1 MLGQPGMAR
10 YTSRQDR
17 RMPKPPAALPPEFST
32 SFTCAEALASG
43 VSTRRL
49 RAKDLET
56 PFRGVRSAV
65 SQKELPS
72 REEPLELNRAVRL
85 GVLRR
90 AHAYA
95 LIMPPHAFFA
105 GRTAAV
111 LYGAPLAHGEE
122 LDVAVHAPA
131 RPMRRRGI
139 RCVKVSPHLASVR
152 ELEGL
157 RLSSPASTWAMLG
170 ATLTERQLVIVG
182 DAFVRVP
189 RDDRGTPT
197 CAIATT
203 DDLRFATAAGPRP
216 GVARL
221 RQALLHIRVGSSS
234 PLETEYRLDAAAAG
248 LPDAELDVEIRGA
261 DGRRIGITEVVYRRW
276 RVLVE
281 VEGDH
286 HRTSRA
292 QWNRDIEK
300 YAAYVAAGWEVVR
313 LTSAHVRG
321 GRAPAIVATALSRH
335 GWQPA

>member
-1 MLGQPGMAR
+1 
-10 YTSRQDR
+10 
-17 RMPKPPAALPPEFST
+17 MPKPPAALPPEFST

-43 VSTRRL
+43 VSARRL
-49 RAKDLET
+49 RAKDLEI
-56 PFRGVRSAV
+56 PFRGVRSTLGGTNGGR
-65 SQKELPS
+65 S
-72 REEPLELNRAVRL
+72 EEPLQLDRAVRL
-85 GVLRR
+85 GLLRR
-90 AHAYA
+90 AHAYG

-111 LYGAPLAHGEE
+111 IYGAPLAHGDE
-122 LDVAVHAPA
+122 LEVAVHAPA
-131 RPMRRRGI
+131 RPTRRRGI

-170 ATLTERQLVIVG
+170 ATLTERELVIVG
-182 DAFVRVP
+182 DAFVRVV
-189 RDDRGTPT
+189 RDERGKPT
-197 CAIATT
+197 TAIATI
-203 DDLRFATAAGPRP
+203 DDLRCATAAGPRR
-216 GVARL
+216 GVAHL
-221 RQALLHIRVGSSS
+221 RQALPHVRVGSSS

-248 LPDAELDVEIRGA
+248 LPDAELDVEIHTA
-261 DGRRIGITEVVYRRW
+261 DGRRIGITEFVYRPF

-281 VEGDH
+281 IEGDH

-321 GRAPAIVATALSRH
+321 GRAPAIVGAALRRH

>member
-1 MLGQPGMAR
+1 
-10 YTSRQDR
+10 
-17 RMPKPPAALPPEFST
+17 MPKRPAALPLELST
-32 SFTCAEALASG
+32 SFTCAEARATG
-43 VSTRRL
+43 VSARRL
-49 RAKDLET
+49 RAKDLEI
-56 PFRGVRSAV
+56 PFRGVRSAAGE
-65 SQKELPS
+65 KEPLS
-72 REEPLELNRAVRL
+72 REEPLRLDRAVRL
-85 GVLRR
+85 RVLRLAR
-90 AHAYA
+90 AYE

-111 LYGAPLAHGEE
+111 IYGAPLAHGDE
-122 LDVAVHAPA
+122 LEVAVHAPA
-131 RPMRRRGI
+131 RPTRRRGV

-182 DAFVRVP
+182 DAFVRVA
-189 RDDRGTPT
+189 RDDRGIPT
-197 CAIATT
+197 RAIATT
-203 DDLRFATAAGPRP
+203 EDLRRATAAGPRP
-216 GVARL
+216 GVAHL

-248 LPDAELDVEIRGA
+248 LPDAELDVEIHGA
-261 DGRRIGITEVVYRRW
+261 DGRRIGITEFVYRPF

-281 VEGDH
+281 IEGDH

-321 GRAPAIVATALSRH
+321 GRAPAIVGAALRRH
-335 GWQPA
+335 GWQPS